1 MSTISHAT
9 HLLILSYIYFISIT
23 HFVSYI
29 AFKVPVSP
37 RPWCIIPFLMLNT
50 CFYSTYSAFL
60 NDFFIAI
67 VLSQRE
73 WAEAK
78 KELQEERENVRRLAL
93 DRDQTMKNSL
103 RQVEDMSKE
112 LTNALGALASAESRA
127 AVAEVCFLVALF
139 CMLYFY
145 CY

>member
-1 MSTISHAT
+1 
-9 HLLILSYIYFISIT
+9 
-23 HFVSYI
+23 
-29 AFKVPVSP
+29 
-37 RPWCIIPFLMLNT
+37 MLNT

-127 AVAEVCFLVALF
+127 AVAEVFFLVALF